1 MRTAETVLGV
11 IHERGKKGLPLEKLY
26 RQLYN
31 PNLYLLAY
39 GRIYRNTGALTP
51 GSTKETVDGM
61 SLAKI
66 GTIIDAV
73 RHEKYR
79 WTPARRVYI
88 NKKDSKKKRP
98 LGIPTWSDKLLQEV
112 MRLVLEAYYEPQ
124 FSPASH
130 GFRAH
135 HGCHTALQEIYHRWI
150 GTKWFIEG
158 DIAQCFDALDHKI
171 LLSILREK
179 IHDNRFLR
187 LIDHLLRAGY
197 LEDWRYNA
205 TLSGSPQGAVLSP
218 VLANIYL
225 DKLDQFVEQNMLPKY
240 TRGDRRRPNPAWQ
253 RLQVCAKSLEKKGKK
268 DEAKTLRR
276 QMQQLPSLDPIDPNY
291 RRLRYLRYADDW
303 LLGFSGPRNEA
314 EEIKSEIGTF
324 LREHLKL
331 ELSETKTLVTHAR
344 TGAARFLGYEIV
356 TLHNDR
362 KLDQRGHRS
371 INGQIGLKVPTDVVR
386 EKYERYLRHG
396 KPIHRGEL
404 IHDSLFSIVAQYQQ
418 EYRGIVEYYRLAY
431 NLHKLNR
438 LSWLMERSLTQTM
451 AHKQRISV
459 RTIHRR
465 YRAIIDT
472 DTRPHP
478 VLQVTLER
486 KPEQKPLVAR
496 WGGISLA
503 RKNRAVLND
512 APLQICGPRT
522 ELERRLLADQCELC
536 RSTEKVQVHHVRALK
551 DLRLKGRTEKPFWV
565 QVMAARKR
573 KTLVVCKKCHDAI
586 HAGKLARPV
595 AADRATLESRVLQKA

>member
-1 MRTAETVLGV
+1 MRSAETVLGV

-39 GRIYRNTGALTP
+39 GRIYRNAGALTP

-66 GTIIDAV
+66 GTIIDAL

-88 NKKDSKKKRP
+88 NKKNSKKKRP
-98 LGIPTWSDKLLQEV
+98 LGIPTWSDKLLEEV
-112 MRLVLEAYYEPQ
+112 MRLILEAYYEPQ

-130 GFRAH
+130 GFRAR
-135 HGCHTALQEIYHRWI
+135 HGCHTALQEIYHKWI

-225 DKLDQFVEQNMLPKY
+225 DKLDQFVEQNILPKY

-253 RLQVCAKSLEKKGKK
+253 RLQVCAKSWEKKGKK
-268 DEAKTLRR
+268 DEAKALRR
-276 QMQQLPSLDPIDPNY
+276 QMQQLPSLNPVDPDY

-324 LREHLKL
+324 LHEHLKL

-344 TGAARFLGYEIV
+344 TCAARFLGYEIV

-371 INGQIGLKVPTDVVR
+371 INGQIGLKVPTDVVQ
-386 EKYERYLRHG
+386 EKCERYLRHG

-404 IHDSLFSIVAQYQQ
+404 IDDSVFSIVAQYQQ
-418 EYRGIVEYYRLAY
+418 EYRGIVEYYRLAF

-438 LSWLMERSLTQTM
+438 LSWLMERSLTQTL

-459 RTIHRR
+459 CTVYRR
-465 YRAIIDT
+465 YRAVINT
-472 DTRPHP
+472 DTGPHP

-503 RKNRAVLND
+503 RNNRAVLND
-512 APLQICGPRT
+512 TPLRVCGPRA

-536 RSTEKVQVHHVRALK
+536 RSTENVQVHHVRALK
-551 DLRLKGRTEKPFWV
+551 DLQIKGRTEKPFWV

-573 KTLVVCKKCHDAI
+573 KTLVVCKKCHDTI

-595 AADRATLESRVLQKA
+595 AADRPTLESRVL